1 MSTDTDETV
10 RHGTANLFA
19 DLGYADADTHLLKA
33 GLVRRIHQQI
43 EARELTQ
50 VQAAKLM
57 GVSQPDVSRILRGHF
72 RDFSAER
79 LMRFLTALGCE
90 VDIVVRS
97 RSPGKPAAR
106 TDIIHLQPAQP

>member
-1 MSTDTDETV
+1 MSGDTDDTV

-19 DLGYADADTHLLKA
+19 DLGYADADAHLLKA
-33 GLVRRIHQQI
+33 ELVRRIHHQV
-43 EARELTQ
+43 EARSLTQ

-57 GVSQPDVSRILRGHF
+57 GVSQPDVSRMMRGHF
-72 RDFSAER
+72 RDLSVER

-97 RSPGKPAAR
+97 PGNPARSE
-106 TDIIHLQPAQP
+106 TIHVQPVAP